1 MFFLLSARLITQG
14 IVVQFLCTVKTFV
27 KKNLTFLYPL
37 FYNAFEVIAV
47 ANREVF
53 QKNLVELMAQH
64 GGNQNDL
71 AEYVGVSK
79 QTVSAWMHGKAYP
92 RADVMERISSYF
104 GITISALVFDKQEQ
118 MEESELVY
126 FFHAL
131 PEEGK
136 MKLLERTNELAILY
150 GIIRSDRHDRS

>member
-1 MFFLLSARLITQG
+1 
-14 IVVQFLCTVKTFV
+14 
-27 KKNLTFLYPL
+27 
-37 FYNAFEVIAV
+37 V

-79 QTVSAWMHGKAYP
+79 QTVSAWMHGNAYP